1 MRLKLC
7 KIPNK
12 APRFKVAFDFP
23 DAYRTSNMLE
33 RLMNSQVRLLYA
45 MQYFHGTFHSAG
57 QSLRAMALLWN
68 FHPYGQ
74 KIQAM
79 PPHSMSP
86 FVG

>member
-1 MRLKLC
+1 
-7 KIPNK
+7 
-12 APRFKVAFDFP
+12 
-23 DAYRTSNMLE
+23 
-33 RLMNSQVRLLYA
+33 MNSQVRLLYA